1 MRLNRIE
8 GGEYRVEMIVRRGFI
23 AGALA
28 AAIVP
33 SALAQDAWATW
44 LQGVKRE
51 AMGKGVPADVID
63 RAFFGLKPV
72 DRVLELD
79 RHQPEFKLTW
89 TEYLGRVV
97 TEERVKRGRELY
109 RENAALLA
117 RTTDP
122 HGVPANIVVA
132 LWGVESNYG
141 TRMGDFNVIA
151 ALATLA
157 YNGRRTQYFRAELIA
172 ALRVLAGGHVSFDK
186 MVGSWAGAM
195 GQCQFMPSSFLA
207 TAIDGDGDGKRDI
220 WGNRA
225 DVFASAANYLR
236 KAGWKAGIRWGDELA
251 VGEPAGG
258 KGDRIV
264 TPEGP
269 NGRRYATTVNFR
281 AIRGWNPADFFAL
294 SVGILSDRIVAAR

>member
-1 MRLNRIE
+1 MLIDRRTL
-8 GGEYRVEMIVRRGFI
+8 VR
-23 AGALA
+23 GALFA
-28 AAIVP
+28 ATLASP
-33 SALAQDAWATW
+33 SALAQDGWATW

-63 RAFFGLKPV
+63 RAFIGLKPIE
-72 DRVLELD
+72 RVLELD

-89 TEYLGRVV
+89 AEYLGRVV
-97 TEERVKRGRELY
+97 TEERVRRGRELH
-109 RENAALLA
+109 RENAALLS
-117 RTTDP
+117 RTTGP
-122 HGVPANIVVA
+122 HGVPGSVVVA

-157 YNGRRTQYFRAELIA
+157 YNGRRPKYFRAELIA
-172 ALRVLAGGHVSFDK
+172 ALRVLAGGHVPVER

-207 TAIDGDGDGKRDI
+207 LAIDGDGDGKRDI
-220 WGNRA
+220 WASRA

-236 KAGWKAGIRWGDELA
+236 KAGWKAGVRWGDELQP
-251 VGEPAGG
+251 GESAAG

-264 TPEGP
+264 TPEGAT
-269 NGRRYATTVNFR
+269 GRRYATTVNFR

-294 SVGILSDRIVAAR
+294 SVGILSDRIAAAR

>member
-1 MRLNRIE
+1 
-8 GGEYRVEMIVRRGFI
+8 
-23 AGALA
+23 
-28 AAIVP
+28 
-33 SALAQDAWATW
+33 
-44 LQGVKRE
+44 
-51 AMGKGVPADVID
+51 MGKGVPADIID
-63 RAFFGLKPV
+63 RAFAGLKPI

-89 TEYLGRVV
+89 SEYLGRVV
-97 TEERVKRGRELY
+97 TEERVRRGRELF
-109 RENAALLA
+109 RENAALLS
-117 RTTDP
+117 RTVGP
-122 HGVPANIVVA
+122 HGVAPEIVVS

-157 YNGRRTQYFRAELIA
+157 FNGRRAQYFRAELIA
-172 ALRVLAGGHVSFDK
+172 ALRVLAGGHVPFDK

-195 GQCQFMPSSFLA
+195 GQCQFMPTSFLA
-207 TAIDGDGDGKRDI
+207 LAIDGDGDGKRDI
-220 WGNRA
+220 WGSRA

-236 KAGWKAGIRWGDELA
+236 KAGWKAGVRWGDELQP
-251 VGEPAGG
+251 GEALGG

-264 TPEGP
+264 TPEGA

-294 SVGILSDRIVAAR
+294 SVGILSDRIAAAR

>member
-1 MRLNRIE
+1 VTSID
-8 GGEYRVEMIVRRGFI
+8 RRSFAVG
-23 AGALA
+23 AGALILSSA
-28 AAIVP
+28 
-33 SALAQDAWATW
+33 ALAQDAWGTW

-51 AMGKGVPADVID
+51 AMGKGVPADIID
-63 RAFFGLKPV
+63 RAFAGLKPI

-89 TEYLGRVV
+89 SEYLGRVV
-97 TEERVKRGRELY
+97 TEERVRRGRELF
-109 RENAALLA
+109 RENAALLS
-117 RTTDP
+117 RTVGP
-122 HGVPANIVVA
+122 HGVAPEIVVS

-157 YNGRRTQYFRAELIA
+157 FNGRRAQYFRAELIA
-172 ALRVLAGGHVSFDK
+172 ALRVLAGGHVPFDK

-195 GQCQFMPSSFLA
+195 GQCQFMPTSFLA
-207 TAIDGDGDGKRDI
+207 LAIDGDGDGKRDI
-220 WGNRA
+220 WGSRA

-236 KAGWKAGIRWGDELA
+236 KAGWKAGVRWGDELQP
-251 VGEPAGG
+251 GEALGG

-264 TPEGP
+264 TPEGA

-281 AIRGWNPADFFAL
+281 VIRGWNPADFFAL
-294 SVGILSDRIVAAR
+294 SVGILSDRIAAAR

>member
-1 MRLNRIE
+1 MTSID
-8 GGEYRVEMIVRRGFI
+8 RRAFVVG
-23 AGALA
+23 AGALVLSSA
-28 AAIVP
+28 
-33 SALAQDAWATW
+33 ALAQDAWATW

-51 AMGKGVPADVID
+51 ALGKGVPEDIID
-63 RAFFGLKPV
+63 RAFAGLKPI

-89 TEYLGRVV
+89 SEYLGRVV
-97 TEERVKRGRELY
+97 TEERVRRGRELF
-109 RENAALLA
+109 RENAALLS
-117 RTTDP
+117 RTAGP
-122 HGVPANIVVA
+122 HGVPSEVVVA

-157 YNGRRTQYFRAELIA
+157 FNGRRAQYFRAELIA
-172 ALRVLAGGHVSFDK
+172 ALRVLAGGHVPFDK
-186 MVGSWAGAM
+186 MLGSWAGAM
-195 GQCQFMPSSFLA
+195 GQCQFMPTSFLA
-207 TAIDGDGDGKRDI
+207 LAIDGDGDGKRDI
-220 WGNRA
+220 WGSRA

-236 KAGWKAGIRWGDELA
+236 KAGWKAGVRWGDELQA
-251 VGEPAGG
+251 GEALAG

-264 TPEGP
+264 TPEGA

-294 SVGILSDRIVAAR
+294 SVGILSDRIAAPR

>member
-1 MRLNRIE
+1 MTSID
-8 GGEYRVEMIVRRGFI
+8 RRSFAVG
-23 AGALA
+23 AGALILSSA
-28 AAIVP
+28 
-33 SALAQDAWATW
+33 ALAQDAWGTW

-51 AMGKGVPADVID
+51 AMGKGVPADIID
-63 RAFFGLKPV
+63 RAFAGLKPI

-89 TEYLGRVV
+89 SEYLGRVV
-97 TEERVKRGRELY
+97 TEERVRRGRELF
-109 RENAALLA
+109 RENAALLS
-117 RTTDP
+117 RTVGP
-122 HGVPANIVVA
+122 HGVAPEIVVS

-157 YNGRRTQYFRAELIA
+157 FNGRRAQYFRAELIA
-172 ALRVLAGGHVSFDK
+172 ALRVLAGGHVPFDK

-195 GQCQFMPSSFLA
+195 GQCQFMPTSFLA
-207 TAIDGDGDGKRDI
+207 LAIDGDGDGKRDI
-220 WGNRA
+220 WGSRA

-236 KAGWKAGIRWGDELA
+236 KAGWKAGVRWGDELQP
-251 VGEPAGG
+251 GEALGG

-264 TPEGP
+264 TPEGA

-294 SVGILSDRIVAAR
+294 SVGILSDRIAAAR

>member
-1 MRLNRIE
+1 MAVEE
-8 GGEYRVEMIVRRGFI
+8 GSVRSIDRRGFVAG
-23 AGALA
+23 AGALLLSPA
-28 AAIVP
+28 
-33 SALAQDAWATW
+33 ALAQDAWATW

-51 AMGKGVPADVID
+51 ALGKGVPADVID
-63 RAFFGLKPV
+63 RAFRDLKPI

-89 TEYLGRVV
+89 SDYLGRVV
-97 TEERVKRGRELY
+97 TEERVRRGRELF
-109 RENAALLA
+109 RENAALLS
-117 RTTDP
+117 RTTGP
-122 HGVPANIVVA
+122 HGVPGEVVVA
-132 LWGVESNYG
+132 LWGVESNFG

-157 YNGRRTQYFRAELIA
+157 FNGRRAQYFRAELIA
-172 ALRVLAGGHVSFDK
+172 ALRVLAGGHVLFER

-195 GQCQFMPSSFLA
+195 GQCQFMPTSFLA
-207 TAIDGDGDGKRDI
+207 LAIDGDGDGKRDI

-236 KAGWKAGIRWGDELA
+236 KAGWKSGVSWGAELQP
-251 VGEPAGG
+251 GEALGG

-269 NGRRYATTVNFR
+269 SGRRYATTANFR

-294 SVGILSDRIVAAR
+294 SVGLLSDRIAAGR

>member
-1 MRLNRIE
+1 MTSID
-8 GGEYRVEMIVRRGFI
+8 RRAFVVG
-23 AGALA
+23 AGALVLSSA
-28 AAIVP
+28 
-33 SALAQDAWATW
+33 ALAQDAWATW

-51 AMGKGVPADVID
+51 ALGKGVPEDIID
-63 RAFFGLKPV
+63 RAFAGLKPI

-89 TEYLGRVV
+89 SEYLGRVV
-97 TEERVKRGRELY
+97 TEERVRRGRDLF
-109 RENAALLA
+109 RENAALLS
-117 RTTDP
+117 RTAGP
-122 HGVPANIVVA
+122 HGVPSEVVVA

-157 YNGRRTQYFRAELIA
+157 FNGRRAQYFRAELIA
-172 ALRVLAGGHVSFDK
+172 ALRVLAGGHVPFDK
-186 MVGSWAGAM
+186 MLGSWAGAM
-195 GQCQFMPSSFLA
+195 GQCQFMPTSFLA
-207 TAIDGDGDGKRDI
+207 LAIDGDGDGKRDI
-220 WGNRA
+220 WGSRA

-236 KAGWKAGIRWGDELA
+236 KAGWKAGVRWGDELQA
-251 VGEPAGG
+251 GEALAG

-264 TPEGP
+264 TPEGA

-294 SVGILSDRIVAAR
+294 SVGILSDRIAAPR

>member
-1 MRLNRIE
+1 MTSIDRRSF
-8 GGEYRVEMIVRRGFI
+8 IVG
-23 AGALA
+23 AGAL
-28 AAIVP
+28 ILP
-33 SALAQDAWATW
+33 SAAQAQDAWATW
-44 LQGVKRE
+44 LQGVKVE
-51 AMGKGVPADVID
+51 AMGKGVPADIID
-63 RAFFGLKPV
+63 RAFAGLKPI

-89 TEYLGRVV
+89 SEYLGRVV
-97 TEERVKRGRELY
+97 TDERVRRGRELFH
-109 RENAALLA
+109 ENAALLS
-117 RTTDP
+117 RTVGP
-122 HGVPANIVVA
+122 HGVTPEVVVA

-157 YNGRRTQYFRAELIA
+157 FNGRRAQYFRAELIA
-172 ALRVLAGGHVSFDK
+172 ALRVLAGGHVPFDK

-195 GQCQFMPSSFLA
+195 GQCQFMPTSFLA
-207 TAIDGDGDGKRDI
+207 LAIDGDGDGKRDI
-220 WGNRA
+220 WGSRA

-236 KAGWKAGIRWGDELA
+236 KAGWKAGLRWGDELRS
-251 VGEPAGG
+251 GEALAG

-264 TPEGP
+264 TPEGA

-294 SVGILSDRIVAAR
+294 SVGILSDRIAVGR